1 MPDLSAK
8 AKKGS
13 ADFKKSKIK
22 IGRKLAK
29 PANQTSTDFK
39 SKRLQILNQSV
50 TEDKGSFVNQ
60 RKLNLADLLSQSKH
74 YSPNVRRDALFGLK
88 DLLERHPGAMAGHV
102 GAVLE
107 ALCER
112 VADPEASVRHA
123 LRVAFAHVAGLL
135 DEAQVGPFAGL
146 LVVHLCSGM
155 THIAERV
162 RLDALP
168 LLDTLVDRFPAAL
181 APHAPSCCR
190 TTRTSSPTAPARRL
204 QRRPASS
211 TGQGPAAPASA
222 CARAG
227 AGPGA
232 RLHLRGAAGR
242 EWLAPSGC
250 RVSLEAHRR
259 PRRPAPQMPPSRPF
273 APRRGAGAGWGGA
286 GRGRA
291 GRRGAAG
298 GAPGGGGGEA
308 VAEEAGR
315 PRGTP
320 SPPSAPPPTSSPSS
334 SPPRRRPGRRRRLR
348 PRPRPRRPP
357 PLPLEAPADDESLL
371 TPTASRPAPP
381 RPPAPATSADST
393 AAVRA
398 GGGANVALCEALS
411 FGLEVR
417 AGRAGSGP
425 PGPAP
430 SPPTSSPSSLTA
442 AWRRGAGRGAGGGGD
457 READAGALG
466 PLWGAALAAFER
478 AHALSR
484 AKRRALDT
492 LAGALLPPARAPRGS
507 PRRPR
512 AGGGCG
518 AGLVKL
524 LCQLR
529 GRAPRRPTPPSASSP
544 PPPASPRRRPRAL
557 RASLARSSPSRVP
570 PRPAPRPA
578 PAPARSLRLR
588 GRGRRPA
595 DGGPVVHLTEGQ
607 QRAAVELLFHAAA
620 GDELLPAPLLSAL
633 AFACNGRPARRPR
646 LLRAARPEA
655 RGRSGDAAEA
665 TVRHAA
671 EVICA
676 AAAAR
681 GPAAA
686 PAAGFLLSLLAAA
699 PPAAAAARAP
709 PPPPPCAP

>member
-88 DLLERHPGAMAGHV
+88 TCWSGTRGDGGHV

-181 APHAPSCCR
+181 APHAPKLLPNYAHILANRSPPVA
-190 TTRTSSPTAPARRL
+190 SSAA
-204 QRRPASS
+204 PASS

-222 CARAG
+222 RAATG
-227 AGPGA
+227 QPPAPAGP
-232 RLHLRGAAGR
+232 AAPGEPAPGPQASTSAALLAA

-273 APRRGAGAGWGGA
+273 RASPRGPG
-286 GRGRA
+286 
-291 GRRGAAG
+291 
-298 GAPGGGGGEA
+298 PGGGGGGGA
-308 VAEEAGR
+308 
-315 PRGTP
+315 P
-320 SPPSAPPPTSSPSS
+320 SGDALAALRAAADVLALLLASPAAA
-334 SPPRRRPGRRRRLR
+334 
-348 PRPRPRRPP
+348 RPP
-357 PLPLEAPADDESLL
+357 PPPAPAASPAPSSPASPRGPADDESLL
-371 TPTASRPAPP
+371 TPDGLQRFGQ
-381 RPPAPATSADST
+381 
-393 AAVRA
+393 AA
-398 GGGANVALCEALS
+398 GANVALCEALS
-411 FGLEVR
+411 FGLE
-417 AGRAGSGP
+417 
-425 PGPAP
+425 
-430 SPPTSSPSSLTA
+430 
-442 AWRRGAGRGAGGGGD
+442 GACGAGGEWPPWARAVASYVLALLSD
-457 READAGALG
+457 RGLAAGER
-466 PLWGAALAAFER
+466 GAARAAG
-478 AHALSR
+478 
-484 AKRRALDT
+484 RRALDT
-492 LAGALLPPARAPRGS
+492 LAGALLPPPRAPAA
-507 PRRPR
+507 RPGAPAL
-512 AGGGCG
+512 AG
-518 AGLVKL
+518 AAVRGLVKL

-529 GRAPRRPTPPSASSP
+529 GRAPEAADAALRLLAAAARLPLA
-544 PPPASPRRRPRAL
+544 AAPRAL
-557 RASLARSSPSRVP
+557 RASLAPLF
-570 PRPAPRPA
+570 AIEGA
-578 PAPARSLRLR
+578 
-588 GRGRRPA
+588 GGRRT
-595 DGGPVVHLTEGQ
+595 GGPVVHLTEGQ

-633 AFACNGRPARRPR
+633 AFACNAGTLP
-646 LLRAARPEA
+646 
-655 RGRSGDAAEA
+655 EA

-681 GPAAA
+681 GP
-686 PAAGFLLSLLAAA
+686 PPPRRRRLPPLPPRRR